1 MSDKTREKL
10 QQYAEVFG
18 ACGWI
23 TNGMTPSARY
33 DARGLPLAIQLR
45 ICRDWLREKLVE
57 AGCDIASPRK
67 GGHHI
72 WLFDKYLAARIMDYD
87 EALLRA
93 GRAVFLEEKRDE

>member
-57 AGCDIASPRK
+57 AGYSVYSIEGGGAMVSQYKLAS
-67 GGHHI
+67 
-72 WLFDKYLAARIMDYD
+72 DYD
-87 EALLRA
+87 EALLAA
-93 GRAVFLEEKRDE
+93 GRAVFLEEKGDE

>member
-57 AGCDIASPRK
+57 AGCAMSLDAVCGQAQITW
-67 GGHHI
+67 GGGGVNCP
-72 WLFDKYLAARIMDYD
+72 DYD
-87 EALLRA
+87 EALLEA